1 MVSKQDQNIGL
12 TKNGVPGIIQAIG
25 FLQALPGVQFPAVPS
40 QPLISDDSDDSS
52 LFPSSL
58 KMTQIPVQGRSG
70 THPLE
75 V

>member
-1 MVSKQDQNIGL
+1 MVSKEDQNIGL

-40 QPLISDDSDDSS
+40 QPLISDSDDFS